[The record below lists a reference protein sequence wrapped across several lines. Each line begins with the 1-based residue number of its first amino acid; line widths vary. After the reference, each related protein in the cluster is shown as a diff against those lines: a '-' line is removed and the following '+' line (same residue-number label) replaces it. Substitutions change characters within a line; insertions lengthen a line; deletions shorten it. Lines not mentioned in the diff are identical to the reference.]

1 MNNWHTLDVDSVL
14 KKFDVGSA
22 SGLSDTQVAERL
34 VTYGPNELIEK
45 EGRTPWQILWEQIT
59 ATMVLILIAAAVI
72 AGFLGDTKNLVAIL
86 SIVVL
91 YALLG
96 FIQEYRAEK
105 AIAALKKLSVP
116 NVRVLRN
123 GKLVECSA
131 HELVPGDIL
140 LLETGNVVPADVRL
154 LEAVNLQI
162 QEAALTGESEA
173 VEKQIAPL
181 SMEEL
186 PLGDRRNLGFM
197 GTIVSQGRGQAL
209 VVATGMQTELGKI
222 ANLIQQVPQE
232 ATPLQ
237 KRLDRLGKNMAV
249 VGLVI
254 AGAILVIGLWNG
266 DDMRHMLLTAVS
278 VAVAI
283 VPEGLPAVVTIT
295 LALGAQRMLARK
307 ALIRKL
313 PAVETL
319 GSVTVICSD
328 KTGTLT
334 ENKMTVVVLD
344 VVGHSVDLTEE
355 MANSG
360 CIKFSRVKLASACTP
375 ESSLDLLSMG
385 GVLCN
390 DAKLIAQNEGQYRT
404 FGDPTEG
411 ALVVAG
417 ARRGFWKEDMEAD
430 FPRVAEVPFD
440 SERKRMTSVH
450 KVIGKLDAWG
460 ISSPYL
466 AFTKGSADGLLEV
479 SSHVWVNG
487 KVESLDEAWRSQ
499 ILASVEKLAARGM
512 RVLGMAFRTHDQIP
526 ASGETEQGLTFI
538 GLFAMIDPPRAE
550 VKEAVALTKSAGI
563 RTVMITGD
571 HPLTAVEIGRQLGIS
586 ENGLVLTG
594 TELERMSSDELKA
607 VVENVN
613 VFARVSP
620 EHKIR
625 IVQALQELGHI
636 VSMTGDGVND
646 APALRRANIGVA
658 MGITGTDVSK
668 EASNLVLLDD
678 NFATI
683 VAAVK
688 EGRTI
693 YDNIRKFVRFSVAGN
708 IGKVMVMLIAPFLG
722 NPIPLLPLQLLWLN
736 LLTDGLLGLGLGVEK
751 SEKDTM
757 QRPPYS
763 PNEGVFSKGAGVQ
776 TLCVGLLIGGL
787 GLGIGGWYYFNDRPE
802 WQTMIFSSL
811 AFAQVGQ
818 ALASRSSRES
828 LLTLGLF
835 SNPLMLGMTTLVTIL
850 QLAVLYIPP
859 VASFFSVIPLKLPDL
874 LIALSTGFLV
884 WGVLE
889 VGKRLS
895 RPKTSVRH
903 LDKNHDHSCGCFLEQ
918 KSN

>member
-1 MNNWHTLDVDSVL
+1 MINWHTLNIEDAL
-14 KKFDVGSA
+14 KKCQADPA
-22 SGLSDTQVAERL
+22 QGLSTAQAAERL
-34 VTYGPNELIEK
+34 AEHGSNELVEK
-45 EGRTPWQILWEQIT
+45 GGRTPWQILWEQVT

-72 AGFLGDTKNLVAIL
+72 SGFLGDTKNLVAIL

-91 YALLG
+91 YAFLG

-116 NVRVLRN
+116 SVRVRRN
-123 GKLVECSA
+123 GQLTELSA
-131 HELVPGDIL
+131 RELVPGDIL
-140 LLETGNVVPADVRL
+140 VLETGNLIPADVRL
-154 LEAVNLQI
+154 LESVNLQV

-173 VEKQIAPL
+173 VEKRTDPINL
-181 SMEEL
+181 EEL
-186 PLGDRRNLGFM
+186 PLGDRRNMGYM

-237 KRLDRLGKNMAV
+237 KRLDRLGKGMALVGV
-249 VGLVI
+249 VTAGL
-254 AGAILVIGLWNG
+254 ILVIGLLHG
-266 DDMRHMLLTAVS
+266 DDIRHMLLTAVS

-355 MANSG
+355 MASSG
-360 CIKFSRVKLASACTP
+360 NIKYSRVRPVAASTP
-375 ESSLDLLSMG
+375 ESALDLLSVG

-390 DAKLIAQNEGQYRT
+390 DARMIEKGQGQYHT
-404 FGDPTEG
+404 LGDPTEG

-430 FPRVAEVPFD
+430 FPRVSELAFD
-440 SERKRMTSVH
+440 SDRKRMTTVH
-450 KVIGKLDAWG
+450 KVVGKVDAWG
-460 ISSPYL
+460 ITSPYL

-487 KVESLDEAWRSQ
+487 KVEILDEQWRGR
-499 ILASVEKLAARGM
+499 IASSGEKLAARGM
-512 RVLGMAFRTHDQIP
+512 RVLGMAFRPLEQIP
-526 ASGETEQGLTFI
+526 ASAAIEQGLTFV

-550 VKEAVALTKSAGI
+550 VKDAVALTHSAGI

-571 HPLTAVEIGRQLGIS
+571 HPLTAVEIARQLGIS
-586 ENGLVLTG
+586 ENGQVLTG
-594 TELERMSSDELKA
+594 AEIERMSFDELKA
-607 VVENVN
+607 MVESVN

-620 EHKIR
+620 EHKIK
-625 IVQALQELGHI
+625 IVQALQERGQI

-708 IGKVMVMLIAPFLG
+708 IGKVLVMLIAPFMG
-722 NPIPLLPLQLLWLN
+722 KPIPLLPLQLLWLN

-763 PNEGVFSKGAGVQ
+763 PAEGVFSRGAASQ
-776 TLCVGLLIGGL
+776 TIWSGLLIGGL
-787 GLGIGGWYYFNDRPE
+787 GLGIGGWYYFGDHPE

-818 ALASRSSRES
+818 AMASRSNRES
-828 LLTLGLF
+828 LLTQGLA
-835 SNPLMLGMTTLVTIL
+835 SNPLMLGMAVLVTVL
-850 QLAVLYIPP
+850 QLGVLYIPP
-859 VASFFSVIPLKLPDL
+859 VASFFSVIPLSLTDL
-874 LIALSTGFLV
+874 LVSLGAGLVVLLALEAAKLS
-884 WGVLE
+884 
-889 VGKRLS
+889 KRM
-895 RPKTSVRH
+895 RA
-903 LDKNHDHSCGCFLEQ
+903 
-918 KSN
+918 

>member
-1 MNNWHTLDVDSVL
+1 MNWHTL
-14 KKFDVGSA
+14 KTESA
-22 SGLSDTQVAERL
+22 LENLQADLTRGLSTAQAAERL
-34 VTYGPNELIEK
+34 AENGPNELVEK
-45 EGRTPWQILWEQIT
+45 GGRTPLQILWEQVT

-91 YALLG
+91 YAILG
-96 FIQEYRAEK
+96 FVQEYRAEK

-123 GKLVECSA
+123 GQLTELSA
-131 HELVPGDIL
+131 RELVPGDIL
-140 LLETGNVVPADVRL
+140 QLETGNVIPADVRL
-154 LEAVNLQI
+154 LEAVNLQV

-173 VEKQIAPL
+173 IEKQTGSL
-181 SMEEL
+181 SVEDL
-186 PLGDRRNLGFM
+186 PLGDRRNLGYM
-197 GTIVSQGRGQAL
+197 GTIVTQGRGQAL

-232 ATPLQ
+232 ETPLQ
-237 KRLDRLGKNMAV
+237 KRLDRLGKSLAV
-249 VGLVI
+249 VGVVI
-254 AGAILVIGLWNG
+254 AGLIFAIGLWRG
-266 DDMRHMLLTAVS
+266 DEIRHMLLTAVS

-283 VPEGLPAVVTIT
+283 VPEGLPAVVTVT
-295 LALGAQRMLARK
+295 LALGAQRMLVRK

-344 VVGHSVDLTEE
+344 VAGHSVDLTEE
-355 MANSG
+355 MERDGTLN
-360 CIKFSRVKLASACTP
+360 ISRQSAGPKIRLSAAQSAPASALT
-375 ESSLDLLSMG
+375 LLSLG
-385 GVLCN
+385 GTLCN
-390 DAKLIAQNEGQYRT
+390 DAKLLEQNDGRYHT
-404 FGDPTEG
+404 LGDPTEG

-417 ARRGFWKEDMEAD
+417 AKLGQWKDSLEID

-440 SERKRMTSVH
+440 SERKRMSTVH
-450 KVIGKLDAWG
+450 KVNGKLGNWEPGSA
-460 ISSPYL
+460 YV

-479 SSHVWVNG
+479 SSHVWVEG
-487 KVESLDEAWRSQ
+487 KVELMDEKWRGR
-499 ILASVEKLAARGM
+499 IASAGEKLAARGM
-512 RVLGMAFRTHDQIP
+512 RVLGLAFRALDSIP
-526 ASGETEQGLTFI
+526 ASAEIERDLTFV

-571 HPLTAVEIGRQLGIS
+571 HPLTAVEIARQLGIT
-586 ENGLVLTG
+586 ENDQVLTG
-594 TELERMSSDELKA
+594 AEIEQMSFEELKA
-607 VVENVN
+607 RVESVN

-620 EHKIR
+620 EHKIK
-625 IVQALQELGHI
+625 IVQALQERGQI

-668 EASNLVLLDD
+668 EASDLVLLDD

-708 IGKVMVMLIAPFLG
+708 IGKVLVMLIAPFLG
-722 NPIPLLPLQLLWLN
+722 KPIPLLPLQLLWLN

-757 QRPPYS
+757 QRSPYS
-763 PNEGVFSKGAGVQ
+763 PEEGIFSRGAGWQ
-776 TLCVGLLIGGL
+776 TVWVGLLIGAL
-787 GLGIGGWYYFNDRPE
+787 GLGIGSWYYFAGRSE

-828 LLTLGLF
+828 LFALGLG
-835 SNPLMLGMTTLVTIL
+835 SNPLLLGMAALVTFL
-850 QLAVLYIPP
+850 QLAVIYLPP
-859 VASFFSVIPLKLPDL
+859 VAAFFSVIPLSLPDL
-874 LIALSTGFLV
+874 LVALGA
-884 WGVLE
+884 GVVTLAALE
-889 VGKRLS
+889 FAKLWNL
-895 RPKTSVRH
+895 H
-903 LDKNHDHSCGCFLEQ
+903 H
-918 KSN
+918 

>member
-1 MNNWHTLDVDSVL
+1 MNWHTLDTKSAL
-14 KKFDVGSA
+14 KNLQSDLTW
-22 SGLSDTQVAERL
+22 GLSTAQAAERL
-34 VTYGPNELIEK
+34 AEKGPNELVEK
-45 EGRTPWQILWEQIT
+45 GGRTPWQILWEQVT

-96 FIQEYRAEK
+96 FVQEYRAEK
-105 AIAALKKLSVP
+105 AIAALKKLAVP
-116 NVRVLRN
+116 NVRVLRD
-123 GKLVECSA
+123 GKLTELSA
-131 HELVPGDIL
+131 RELVPGDIL
-140 LLETGNVVPADVRL
+140 QLETGNVIPADVRL
-154 LEAVNLQI
+154 LEAVNLRV

-173 VEKQIAPL
+173 VEKQTNLLPVDD
-181 SMEEL
+181 L
-186 PLGDRRNLGFM
+186 PLGDRRNLGYM
-197 GTIVSQGRGQAL
+197 GTIVTQGRGLAL

-222 ANLIQQVPQE
+222 ADLIQQVPQE
-232 ATPLQ
+232 DTPLQ
-237 KRLDRLGKNMAV
+237 KRLDQLGKNLAV
-249 VGLVI
+249 IGVVI
-254 AGAILVIGLWNG
+254 AALIFVIGLWRG
-266 DDMRHMLLTAVS
+266 DEIRHMLLTAVS

-283 VPEGLPAVVTIT
+283 VPEGLPAVVTVT

-344 VVGHSVDLTEE
+344 VAGHSVDLTEE
-355 MANSG
+355 MERSGSVTINRVMSAANSAPP
-360 CIKFSRVKLASACTP
+360 FLAG
-375 ESSLDLLSMG
+375 LDLLSMG
-385 GVLCN
+385 GALCN
-390 DAKLIAQNEGQYRT
+390 DARLIAQGEDHYHT
-404 FGDPTEG
+404 LGDPTEG

-417 ARRGFWKEDMEAD
+417 AKLGFWKDALETD

-440 SERKRMTSVH
+440 SERKRMTTVH
-450 KVIGKLDAWG
+450 QALGKLEARG
-460 ISSPYL
+460 IAGEYL
-466 AFTKGSADGLLEV
+466 AFTKGSADGLLDV
-479 SSHVWVNG
+479 SAYVWANG
-487 KVESLDEAWRSQ
+487 SVETLDEKWRGR
-499 ILASVEKLAARGM
+499 IASAGEKLAARGM
-512 RVLGMAFRTHDQIP
+512 RVLGLAFRALDQIP
-526 ASGETEQGLTFI
+526 ASAEIERDLTFV

-550 VKEAVALTKSAGI
+550 VKNAVALTKSAGI

-571 HPLTAVEIGRQLGIS
+571 HPLTAVEIARQLGIS
-586 ENGLVLTG
+586 ENGQVLTG
-594 TELERMSSDELKA
+594 AEIERMSFEELKA
-607 VVENVN
+607 VVGNIN

-620 EHKIR
+620 EHKIK
-625 IVQALQELGHI
+625 IVQALQERGQI

-668 EASNLVLLDD
+668 EASDLVLLDD

-708 IGKVMVMLIAPFLG
+708 IGKVLVMLIAPFLG
-722 NPIPLLPLQLLWLN
+722 KPIPLLPLQLLWLN

-763 PNEGVFSKGAGVQ
+763 PDEGVFSRGAGGQ
-776 TLCVGLLIGGL
+776 TLWVGILIGTL
-787 GLGIGGWYYFNDRPE
+787 GLGIGSWYYFDGRPE

-828 LLTLGLF
+828 LWTLGLG
-835 SNPLMLGMTTLVTIL
+835 SNPLLLGMAALVSLL
-850 QLAVLYIPP
+850 QLAVIYLPP
-859 VASFFSVIPLKLPDL
+859 VAAFFSVTPLSLPDL
-874 LIALSTGFLV
+874 LVALGT
-884 WGVLE
+884 GVL
-889 VGKRLS
+889 VLAA
-895 RPKTSVRH
+895 
-903 LDKNHDHSCGCFLEQ
+903 LELAKLWDLHQ
-918 KSN
+918 

>member
-1 MNNWHTLDVDSVL
+1 
-14 KKFDVGSA
+14 
-22 SGLSDTQVAERL
+22 
-34 VTYGPNELIEK
+34 
-45 EGRTPWQILWEQIT
+45 
-59 ATMVLILIAAAVI
+59 
-72 AGFLGDTKNLVAIL
+72 
-86 SIVVL
+86 
-91 YALLG
+91 LG
-96 FIQEYRAEK
+96 FIQEYRAER

-116 NVRVLRN
+116 HVRVRRDGQLIE
-123 GKLVECSA
+123 LSA
-131 HELVPGDIL
+131 SELVPGDIL
-140 LLETGNVVPADVRL
+140 LLETGNVIPADVRL
-154 LEAVNLQI
+154 IEAINLQV
-162 QEAALTGESEA
+162 QEAALTGESEP

-181 SMEEL
+181 SVQEL
-186 PLGDRRNLGFM
+186 PLGDRRNMGYM
-197 GTIVSQGRGQAL
+197 GTIISQGRGQAV

-237 KRLDRLGKNMAV
+237 KRLDRLGKSMAL
-249 VGLVI
+249 VGVII
-254 AGAILVIGLWNG
+254 AGLILVIGLWHG
-266 DDMRHMLLTAVS
+266 DDIRHMLLTAVS

-334 ENKMTVVVLD
+334 ENRMTVVVLD

-355 MANSG
+355 MKNSG
-360 CIKFSRVKLASACTP
+360 SIHLQRWSTHPASAP
-375 ESSLDLLSMG
+375 ESALDLLSVG

-390 DAKLIAQNEGQYRT
+390 DAKLIEKGEGHYHT

-417 ARRGFWKEDMEAD
+417 AKRGFWKEEMEAD
-430 FPRVAEVPFD
+430 FPRMSELPFD
-440 SERKRMTSVH
+440 SDRKRMTTLHTVA
-450 KVIGKLDAWG
+450 KKTPAWG
-460 ISSPYL
+460 ITSPYL

-479 SSHVWVNG
+479 STHVRINDTIEV
-487 KVESLDEAWRSQ
+487 LDDRWRSH
-499 ILASVEKLAARGM
+499 IIASAEKMAARGM
-512 RVLGMAFRTHDQIP
+512 RVLGVAYRTLDRIP
-526 ASGETEQGLTFI
+526 SITETEKELIFV

-550 VKEAVALTKSAGI
+550 VKAAVALTKSAGI

-586 ENGLVLTG
+586 ENSQVLTG
-594 TELERMSSDELKA
+594 VEIERLSSEELKTKVA
-607 VVENVN
+607 TVN

-620 EHKIR
+620 EHKIK

-668 EASNLVLLDD
+668 EASDLVLLDD

-708 IGKVMVMLIAPFLG
+708 IGKVLVMLIAPFLG
-722 NPIPLLPLQLLWLN
+722 KPIPLLPLQLLWLN

-763 PNEGVFSKGAGVQ
+763 PQEGVFSQGAGWQ
-776 TLCVGLLIGGL
+776 TIGVGLLIGL
-787 GLGIGGWYYFNDRPE
+787 LCLGIGTWYYINERPE

-818 ALASRSSRES
+818 ALSSRSNRES
-828 LLTLGLF
+828 LLRLGLG
-835 SNPLMLGMTTLVTIL
+835 SNPLMLGMAALVMVL
-850 QLAVLYIPP
+850 QLGVLYIPP
-859 VASFFSVIPLKLPDL
+859 VASFFSVVPLGVTDL
-874 LIALSTGFLV
+874 LIALGAGLFVLV
-884 WGVLE
+884 TLE
-889 VGKRLS
+889 VVKACRTKML
-895 RPKTSVRH
+895 
-903 LDKNHDHSCGCFLEQ
+903 
-918 KSN
+918 

>member
-1 MNNWHTLDVDSVL
+1 MMNWHTLDTQ
-14 KKFDVGSA
+14 SA
-22 SGLSDTQVAERL
+22 FEKLQSDPTRGLSTAQAAERL
-34 VTYGPNELIEK
+34 AGKGPNELVEK
-45 EGRTPWQILWEQIT
+45 GGRTPWQILWEQVT
-59 ATMVLILIAAAVI
+59 ATMVLILIAAAGI
-72 AGFLGDTKNLVAIL
+72 AGFMGDTKNLVAIL

-91 YALLG
+91 YAILG
-96 FIQEYRAEK
+96 FVQEYRAEK
-105 AIAALKKLSVP
+105 AIVALKKLSVP

-123 GKLVECSA
+123 GQLTELSA
-131 HELVPGDIL
+131 RELVPGDVL
-140 LLETGNVVPADVRL
+140 QLETGNVVPADVRL
-154 LEAVNLQI
+154 LEAVNLRL

-173 VEKQIAPL
+173 FEKQTSPL
-181 SMEEL
+181 PVEDL
-186 PLGDRRNLGFM
+186 PLGDRRNLGYM
-197 GTIVSQGRGQAL
+197 GTIVTQGRGLAL

-222 ANLIQQVPQE
+222 ADLIQQVPQE

-237 KRLDRLGKNMAV
+237 KRLDQLGKSLAMIGV
-249 VGLVI
+249 FI
-254 AGAILVIGLWNG
+254 AGMIFVIGLWRG
-266 DDMRHMLLTAVS
+266 DEIRHMLLTAVS

-334 ENKMTVVVLD
+334 ENKMTVVELD
-344 VVGHSVDLTEE
+344 MAGHSVALTEE
-355 MANSG
+355 MGRSG
-360 CIKFSRVKLASACTP
+360 SVTLSRARPASASAP
-375 ESSLDLLSMG
+375 ESALDLLSMG
-385 GVLCN
+385 GALCN
-390 DAKLIAQNEGQYRT
+390 DARLIEQGEGHYHT
-404 FGDPTEG
+404 LGDPTEG

-417 ARRGFWKEDMEAD
+417 AKRGFWKEAMETD

-440 SERKRMTSVH
+440 SERKRMTTVH
-450 KVIGKLDAWG
+450 KVVGKLDAWG
-460 ISSPYL
+460 IASEYL
-466 AFTKGSADGLLEV
+466 AFTKGSADGLLQI
-479 SSHVWVNG
+479 SAHVWVNG
-487 KVESLDEAWRSQ
+487 NVEIMDENWRRRIES
-499 ILASVEKLAARGM
+499 AGEKLAARGM
-512 RVLGMAFRTHDQIP
+512 RVLGLAFRALDQIP
-526 ASGETEQGLTFI
+526 ASAEIEQDLTFV

-550 VKEAVALTKSAGI
+550 VKDAVALTKTAGI

-571 HPLTAVEIGRQLGIS
+571 HPLTAKEIARQLGIS
-586 ENGLVLTG
+586 ENGQVLTG
-594 TELERMSSDELKA
+594 AEIERMSFDELKA
-607 VVENVN
+607 QVESFN

-620 EHKIR
+620 EHKIK
-625 IVQALQELGHI
+625 IVQALQARGQI

-668 EASNLVLLDD
+668 EASDMVLLDD

-708 IGKVMVMLIAPFLG
+708 IGKVLVMLIAPFLG
-722 NPIPLLPLQLLWLN
+722 KPIPLLPLQLLWLN

-763 PNEGVFSKGAGVQ
+763 PEEGVFSRGAGRQ
-776 TLCVGLLIGGL
+776 TIWVGILIGAL
-787 GLGIGGWYYFNDRPE
+787 GLGIGSRYYFGGRPE

-818 ALASRSSRES
+818 ALASRSRRES
-828 LLTLGLF
+828 LFTLGLG
-835 SNPLMLGMTTLVTIL
+835 SNPLLLGMAALVTLL
-850 QLAVLYIPP
+850 QLAVIYISP
-859 VASFFSVIPLKLPDL
+859 VAAFFSLTPLSLPDL
-874 LIALSTGFLV
+874 LIALGA
-884 WGVLE
+884 GVL
-889 VGKRLS
+889 VLAA
-895 RPKTSVRH
+895 
-903 LDKNHDHSCGCFLEQ
+903 LEGA
-918 KSN
+918 KLRKWIRTIYRDRE

>member
-1 MNNWHTLDVDSVL
+1 MINWHTLTIEDAL
-14 KKFDVGSA
+14 KKFQTDSA
-22 SGLSDTQVAERL
+22 RGLSTEQAAERL
-34 VTYGPNELIEK
+34 AEHGPNELVEK
-45 EGRTPWQILWEQIT
+45 GGRTPWQILWEQVT
-59 ATMVLILIAAAVI
+59 ATMVLILVAAAVI
-72 AGFLGDTKNLVAIL
+72 SGFLGDTKNLVAIL

-91 YALLG
+91 YSFLG

-116 NVRVLRN
+116 SVRVRRN
-123 GKLVECSA
+123 GQLTELSA
-131 HELVPGDIL
+131 RELVPGDIL
-140 LLETGNVVPADVRL
+140 VLETGNLIPADVRL
-154 LEAVNLQI
+154 LEAINLRV

-173 VEKQIAPL
+173 VEKQTNPINL
-181 SMEEL
+181 EEL
-186 PLGDRRNLGFM
+186 PLGDRRNMGYM

-237 KRLDRLGKNMAV
+237 KRLDRLGKNMAL
-249 VGLVI
+249 VGVII
-254 AGAILVIGLWNG
+254 AGLILAIGLWHG
-266 DDMRHMLLTAVS
+266 DDIRHMLLTAVS

-355 MANSG
+355 MASSG
-360 CIKFSRVKLASACTP
+360 NINYSRVRPVAASTP
-375 ESSLDLLSMG
+375 ESALDLLSVG

-390 DAKLIAQNEGQYRT
+390 DARMIEKGQGQYHT
-404 FGDPTEG
+404 LGDPTEG

-417 ARRGFWKEDMEAD
+417 ARRGFWKEDMETD
-430 FPRVAEVPFD
+430 FPRVSELAFD
-440 SERKRMTSVH
+440 SDRKRMTTVH
-450 KVIGKLDAWG
+450 KVVGKDSWG
-460 ISSPYL
+460 ITSTYL

-479 SSHVWVNG
+479 STHVWVNG
-487 KVESLDEAWRSQ
+487 KVEVLDEQWRGK
-499 ILASVEKLAARGM
+499 IASSGEKLASRGM
-512 RVLGMAFRTHDQIP
+512 RVLGMAFRPLDQIP
-526 ASGETEQGLTFI
+526 ASAEIEQRLTFV

-550 VKEAVALTKSAGI
+550 VKDAVALTHSAGI

-571 HPLTAVEIGRQLGIS
+571 HPLTAVEIARQLGIS

-594 TELERMSSDELKA
+594 AEIERRSFDELKA
-607 VVENVN
+607 MVESVN

-620 EHKIR
+620 EHKIK
-625 IVQALQELGHI
+625 IVQALQERGQI

-708 IGKVMVMLIAPFLG
+708 IGKVLVMLIAPFMG
-722 NPIPLLPLQLLWLN
+722 KPIPLLPLQLLWLN

-763 PNEGVFSKGAGVQ
+763 PKEGVFSRGAAGQ
-776 TLCVGLLIGGL
+776 TLCVGLLIGAL
-787 GLGIGGWYYFNDRPE
+787 GLGIGGWYYFGDHPE

-818 ALASRSSRES
+818 ALASRSDRES
-828 LLTLGLF
+828 LLTLGLA
-835 SNPLMLGMTTLVTIL
+835 SNPLMLGMAALVTLL

-859 VASFFSVIPLKLPDL
+859 VASFFSVVPLSLPDL
-874 LIALSTGFLV
+874 LVALGAGLV
-884 WGVLE
+884 VLVALE
-889 VGKRLS
+889 SAKLWKRI
-895 RPKTSVRH
+895 RA
-903 LDKNHDHSCGCFLEQ
+903 
-918 KSN
+918 